1 MKALFYQSQS
11 MHEYYSL
18 HSGTLLVDATFK
30 TNSFNMPLVILA
42 GIDSNNKTVLFGFA
56 LI

>member
-1 MKALFYQSQS
+1 
-11 MHEYYSL
+11 MHEFYSL
-18 HSGTLLVDATFK
+18 HSGALLVDATFK